1 MNKLSSR
8 LEDPISKYIS
18 NGNLGNIWLV
28 AYCDRRLKKRDL
40 MDINLQAGIKEII
53 QKISKEWVPLRI
65 SCALLTGI
73 VKVYHHKVEF
83 LDIKCSDVLSKMQ
96 NFHSG
101 HGSLTKMASQPAAKK
116 GNNNFNHLVSQ
127 EDINKTLDMINS
139 QNTELLDIIPLS
151 NSGEHARIMPRSE
164 NLQLSQSQISLHT
177 IEPIIFDME
186 FEDFINNGCEA
197 INMEVNNTISESLQ
211 ILDDVEKRRGDMTNP
226 MDIIAKGLE
235 EIDSTQ
241 RTKFDDLDVD
251 LSNSALNSPEFGHN
265 VRSSFG
271 TLEDSTPNTR
281 YQSIGGLSETFEAQ
295 NDSTTNYF
303 EMGINQIDQIPKV
316 YSNNDCIDNHIQVIK
331 IAKEAPMV
339 KTPSL
344 KRRKKILDL
353 PLDKD
358 LQLSNKELK
367 VDISYILSVEKI
379 KDFYKGTSGSL
390 LFTNQINNLQTLP
403 LLTFLSESSKKR
415 KSMQVNS
422 VDSGTNTWNYGKSY
436 TKNIGENDTFE
447 QNGYNSR
454 FFKFTDKAEYSLE
467 IEKEND
473 AEFQAIPLTPVRS
486 KHQND
491 DFELIYTPWTKYG
504 SQGRE
509 YYDVS
514 PSFERN
520 EQEEM
525 SLLSSRAAK
534 TMHFLNTKFSESSTL
549 SLHELVGNK
558 PASVVAPIF
567 VELLHLKSK
576 SFIDIKQNI
585 PYGEILIFPSK

>member
-8 LEDPISKYIS
+8 LEDPISKYVS
-18 NGNLGNIWLV
+18 DGNLANIWLV

-40 MDINLQAGIKEII
+40 MDINLQDGIKEII
-53 QKISKEWVPLRI
+53 QKISEEWVPLRI

-96 NFHSG
+96 NFHSD
-101 HGSLTKMASQPAAKK
+101 HNSLTKMASQPATKK
-116 GNNNFNHLVSQ
+116 GNNNFNNLVSQ
-127 EDINKTLDMINS
+127 EDINKTLDIINS
-139 QNTELLDIIPLS
+139 QNTNLLDILPLS
-151 NSGEHARIMPRSE
+151 NSGEHARIIPKSE
-164 NLQLSQSQISLHT
+164 DSQLSQSQISLHT

-186 FEDFINNGCEA
+186 FEDFINNGCET
-197 INMEVNNTISESLQ
+197 INVEVDNTISESLQ
-211 ILDDVEKRRGDMTNP
+211 MLDDVEKRRGDMTNP

-241 RTKFDDLDVD
+241 RTKLDNPDID
-251 LSNSALNSPEFGHN
+251 LSSSALNSPEFSRIN

-271 TLEDSTPNTR
+271 TLENSTPNTR

-303 EMGINQIDQIPKV
+303 EMGISQINQIPKV
-316 YSNNDCIDNHIQVIK
+316 YSNNDCIDNVQVIK
-331 IAKEAPMV
+331 VAKETSLV
-339 KTPSL
+339 KTFSL
-344 KRRKKILDL
+344 KRRRKILDL

-367 VDISYILSVEKI
+367 VDISYISSVEKI
-379 KDFYKGTSGSL
+379 KNFYKGTSSSL

-403 LLTFLSESSKKR
+403 LLTFLSGSSRKR
-415 KSMQVNS
+415 KSIQVNS
-422 VDSGTNTWNYGKSY
+422 VDSDTNTWNYERSYAKSV
-436 TKNIGENDTFE
+436 EDDTFE
-447 QNGYNSR
+447 QNGYNSC
-454 FFKFTDKAEYSLE
+454 FLKSTDKAEYSE

-486 KHQND
+486 KYQND

-504 SQGRE
+504 SQGRG

-514 PSFERN
+514 PLFNKSG
-520 EQEEM
+520 QEEVN
-525 SLLSSRAAK
+525 LLSSRAAK

-576 SFIDIKQNI
+576 SFIDIKQDI